1 MTNEEHR
8 GRLDPRLMGDALG
21 IKVFLADDHRLLVA
35 GFRDVLKDY
44 GIDVVEVAYSLDGL
58 IAHFLEVKPDVLVI
72 DVRFD
77 SKDCGEN
84 GLDVCEE
91 LLAREPSAKIIVF
104 SQFDDQYIIE
114 RSYKLGVLA
123 FVRKDE
129 STEVLNEAIKTV
141 AQGKEYF
148 SPEIARLLAWS
159 AIKDR
164 NPKRLLDENEMRA
177 FTLAADG
184 ALLADIASTMDLSLK
199 TAGLLMKSVKT
210 KLGVESQA
218 DITKLAIRHGITTTA
233 LKTKS

>member
-1 MTNEEHR
+1 MANELR
-8 GRLDPRLMGDALG
+8 DQYDPKPIGDVLG

-44 GIDVVEVAYSLDGL
+44 GIDVVEVAFSLDGL
-58 IAHFLEVKPDVLVI
+58 IDRFLEVKPDVLVI

-77 SKDCGEN
+77 SKGCGEN

-91 LLAREPSAKIIVF
+91 LLARDPSAKIIVF

-129 STEVLNEAIKTV
+129 STEVLNEAINTV

-159 AIKDR
+159 AVKDR
-164 NPKRLLDENEMRA
+164 NPNRLLDENDMRA
-177 FTLAADG
+177 FSLAADG
-184 ALLADIASTMDLSLK
+184 ASMTEIATAMDLSTK
-199 TAGLLMKSVKT
+199 TIGHLMKGVKA

-233 LKTKS
+233 LKTKN